1 MQSNKLAMGAAVVV
15 GLIFVV
21 IGILYIAT
29 PASGLPGF
37 LPGHEPGSAIHHTKH
52 GLLAIAL
59 GVCAFVAARF
69 VGGPSG
75 NANVG

>member
-1 MQSNKLAMGAAVVV
+1 MQSNKLAMGAAILV
-15 GLIFVV
+15 GLILVV
-21 IGILYIAT
+21 IGVIYITT

-37 LPGHEPGSAIHHTKH
+37 LPGHSAGATIHHTKH

-59 GVCAFVAARF
+59 GICAFVAARF

-75 NANVG
+75 SANVQ

>member
-1 MQSNKLAMGAAVVV
+1 MQSNKLAMGAALVV

-21 IGILYIAT
+21 IGVLYIAT

-37 LPGHEPGSAIHHTKH
+37 LPGHEAGSAVHHTKH

-59 GVCAFVAARF
+59 GICAFVAARF

>member
-21 IGILYIAT
+21 IGVLYIAT

-37 LPGHEPGSAIHHTKH
+37 LPGHEAGSAIHHTKH

>member
-1 MQSNKLAMGAAVVV
+1 MQSNKLAMGAALVV

-21 IGILYIAT
+21 IGVLYIAT

-37 LPGHEPGSAIHHTKH
+37 LPGHEAGSAVHHTKH